1 MSSSCVWP
9 PSFGDSVFEMSEL
22 KALCNEGPEPS
33 SASHVKA
40 ERARQVPGD
49 DSPKTPP
56 ASTSAPKR
64 CDRDSPPVE
73 DKPLQRRARAT
84 PAVKSEVCQSAGLAE
99 AAESDGED
107 MQLTQLAR
115 LEQQMV
121 VEESEDRQRGQELAA
136 KAGLTYNVRFQ
147 SGHAKAKLPC
157 PPGVP
162 YSASEDSVEPAD
174 QLRVPARGRPRGD
187 TQYATLATWV
197 EENRAGIYQP
207 LRGGNR
213 WYCTR
218 CQREV
223 NCHRP
228 SLSGKRYILDHE
240 RCYPAAHTM
249 TAGQAP
255 SACIGVA
262 VGQNIVSALDEI
274 AEAVL
279 QWVGNSCVQ
288 TKKEVDPSASCVW
301 SWRQNTL
308 FLRHQQCVGLGSEE
322 EIKQSAEQLLD
333 RDFCKVASVQ
343 AEVEDLL
350 LSREQSSQ
358 LHVIRMKFQS
368 LPVKIRTEHDSQGG
382 PATGQQ
388 DRIRPVIRQ
397 QSHPVPLNLFDS
409 FFASQ
414 SKIDRGLVRTRRTA
428 DEETASELLFMLG
441 NGAGVGDLLSSFGVL
456 MPPQTT
462 LHLQSELVPK
472 PFLAFRRKA
481 QLQENVRLVASL
493 LRSRG
498 TRSAFVGFDESYWRP
513 TWEQVSGLIPTEDGQ
528 VAILGGGY
536 HDDEDKDF
544 SLLTAKHLRGLPS
557 APLSRMSVHLVMTR
571 ADDHRQTWDVCTVPL
586 LPASQQGDFSK
597 ADFFVQLLGEVME
610 AYAAT
615 NNNLPCLGYALDGGS
630 SNYLARKLGLGL
642 ETLDQFEDMAF
653 WKDCVHK
660 PVGLGPYF
668 PFSVLQHSP
677 SSEIILA
684 SLDNLHLLKRLGA
697 HHCSGV
703 RCVQYGHSHCHL
715 TLNLPPKAYT
725 MDDAMSDRQEAE
737 RTNPAL
743 MKDSWISFGHHAYA
757 LVSSLLAQCGE
768 AGEMLS
774 SRERLMS
781 AATCYFF
788 LLMNDMLTK
797 QEHGEHAEKYRLP
810 TSTLRNTLHGLYL
823 SIVCNLF
830 PGSPG
835 RDSLS
840 LRSFQEKAC
849 EHHFSRAKSPFRGTP
864 SLAQGVWGG
873 HKAHLQ
879 QVRAKW
885 KASDPKCDPV
895 PLSEAKTIIEDGLQ
909 DAAWTLAFISVGRTP
924 KSIVDDF
931 RAWWPSTGR
940 SLVTQRRGQAAG
952 DAEEDDDDF
961 AMQVEEDAELPP
973 DEDVALLGAL
983 EDHVLE
989 DHVLNKQEITQLLEA
1004 PPSPKLAEEQPSLET
1019 AEQTE
1024 QPLVEANLAT
1034 ASSSARVTRTKTWHD
1049 LLQHLKT
1056 VASFDMTTDQAMLV
1070 GACLTRQLLL
1080 MPRIRALA
1088 AATHQHRGILSRAAL
1103 AGNDGSEAFCSDY
1116 HKMVHE
1122 LALARSASMSD
1133 GKRMSHVEQPQ
1144 VILYRLPGRQ
1154 LCLGVVST
1162 IFRGALM
1169 TTPGKSNNRR
1179 LRTTKPSTQPLTMAS
1194 CSVVR
1199 VWRATEAGNTGRQ
1212 FAVHACSTVD
1222 IVDPIGSILGQ
1233 IRPASV
1239 LCTGALDQAVLALRF
1254 HQDQVESINR
1264 VVASEEAY
1272 QEAEA
1277 VEPQSV
1283 PEPEPHPVLGHRSF
1297 GHNAA
1302 GTANLLKYMERLP
1315 KLYSDHGLQILD
1327 DKNNFIGV
1335 GGSVLAPW
1343 TELVQQTPDY
1353 FEVTCSSIK
1362 KDDYGKQVVRKM
1374 LDAHP
1379 TKGLIGCGISQ
1390 GDPDFRAPEEED
1402 ETRNSLLVID
1412 NRDDRVAPAG
1422 SGRV

>member
-1 MSSSCVWP
+1 MVW
-9 PSFGDSVFEMSEL
+9 D
-22 KALCNEGPEPS
+22 
-33 SASHVKA
+33 
-40 ERARQVPGD
+40 
-49 DSPKTPP
+49 
-56 ASTSAPKR
+56 
-64 CDRDSPPVE
+64 
-73 DKPLQRRARAT
+73 
-84 PAVKSEVCQSAGLAE
+84 
-99 AAESDGED
+99 
-107 MQLTQLAR
+107 
-115 LEQQMV
+115 
-121 VEESEDRQRGQELAA
+121 
-136 KAGLTYNVRFQ
+136 
-147 SGHAKAKLPC
+147 
-157 PPGVP
+157 
-162 YSASEDSVEPAD
+162 
-174 QLRVPARGRPRGD
+174 
-187 TQYATLATWV
+187 
-197 EENRAGIYQP
+197 
-207 LRGGNR
+207 
-213 WYCTR
+213 
-218 CQREV
+218 
-223 NCHRP
+223 
-228 SLSGKRYILDHE
+228 
-240 RCYPAAHTM
+240 
-249 TAGQAP
+249 
-255 SACIGVA
+255 
-262 VGQNIVSALDEI
+262 
-274 AEAVL
+274 
-279 QWVGNSCVQ
+279 
-288 TKKEVDPSASCVW
+288 
-301 SWRQNTL
+301 
-308 FLRHQQCVGLGSEE
+308 
-322 EIKQSAEQLLD
+322 
-333 RDFCKVASVQ
+333 
-343 AEVEDLL
+343 
-350 LSREQSSQ
+350 
-358 LHVIRMKFQS
+358 
-368 LPVKIRTEHDSQGG
+368 
-382 PATGQQ
+382 
-388 DRIRPVIRQ
+388 
-397 QSHPVPLNLFDS
+397 
-409 FFASQ
+409 
-414 SKIDRGLVRTRRTA
+414 
-428 DEETASELLFMLG
+428 
-441 NGAGVGDLLSSFGVL
+441 
-456 MPPQTT
+456 
-462 LHLQSELVPK
+462 
-472 PFLAFRRKA
+472 
-481 QLQENVRLVASL
+481 
-493 LRSRG
+493 
-498 TRSAFVGFDESYWRP
+498 
-513 TWEQVSGLIPTEDGQ
+513 
-528 VAILGGGY
+528 
-536 HDDEDKDF
+536 
-544 SLLTAKHLRGLPS
+544 
-557 APLSRMSVHLVMTR
+557 
-571 ADDHRQTWDVCTVPL
+571 
-586 LPASQQGDFSK
+586 
-597 ADFFVQLLGEVME
+597 
-610 AYAAT
+610 
-615 NNNLPCLGYALDGGS
+615 
-630 SNYLARKLGLGL
+630 
-642 ETLDQFEDMAF
+642 
-653 WKDCVHK
+653 
-660 PVGLGPYF
+660 
-668 PFSVLQHSP
+668 
-677 SSEIILA
+677 
-684 SLDNLHLLKRLGA
+684 LLKRLGA
-697 HHCSGV
+697 HQCSS
-703 RCVQYGHSHCHL
+703 HSHCHL
-715 TLNLPPKAYT
+715 TLNLPPKACT

-757 LVSSLLAQCGE
+757 LVSSLLAQCGD

-788 LLMNDMLTK
+788 LLMNDTLTK

-810 TSTLRNTLHGLYL
+810 TPTLRNTLHGLYL

-830 PGSPG
+830 PGLPG

-849 EHHFSRAKSPFRGTP
+849 EHHFSRAKSAFRGTP

-909 DAAWTLAFISVGRTP
+909 DAAWTLAFMSVGRTP

-940 SLVTQRRGQAAG
+940 SLVTQSRGQAAG

-961 AMQVEEDAELPP
+961 AIQVEEDAELPP
-973 DEDVALLGAL
+973 DEAVALLGA
-983 EDHVLE
+983 LE

-1004 PPSPKLAEEQPSLET
+1004 PPSLKLAEEQPSLET

-1034 ASSSARVTRTKTWHD
+1034 ASSSARVTRTRTWHD

-1056 VASFDMTTDQAMLV
+1056 AESFDMTTDHAMLV

-1133 GKRMSHVEQPQ
+1133 GKRMSRACGWRAVCERIQVLAQNTEGNQAYVHTATHVRPLLDVEQPQ

-1169 TTPGKSNNRR
+1169 TTSGKSNNRR
-1179 LRTTKPSTQPLTMAS
+1179 PRTTKPSTQPLTMAS

-1222 IVDPIGSILGQ
+1222 IIDPIGSILGQ

-1239 LCTGALDQAVLALRF
+1239 LCTGTLDQAILALRF

-1283 PEPEPHPVLGHRSF
+1283 PEPEPHPVLGRRSF

-1335 GGSVLAPW
+1335 GGSVLAPCKD
-1343 TELVQQTPDY
+1343 LVQQTPDY
-1353 FEVTCSSIK
+1353 FDVTCSSIK

-1379 TKGLIGCGISQ
+1379 TKGAEGLHILQ
-1390 GDPDFRAPEEED
+1390 QWMENVRKLAQPVPRAQLR
-1402 ETRNSLLVID
+1402 ET
-1412 NRDDRVAPAG
+1412 
-1422 SGRV
+1422 

>member
-1 MSSSCVWP
+1 
-9 PSFGDSVFEMSEL
+9 
-22 KALCNEGPEPS
+22 
-33 SASHVKA
+33 
-40 ERARQVPGD
+40 
-49 DSPKTPP
+49 
-56 ASTSAPKR
+56 
-64 CDRDSPPVE
+64 
-73 DKPLQRRARAT
+73 
-84 PAVKSEVCQSAGLAE
+84 
-99 AAESDGED
+99 
-107 MQLTQLAR
+107 
-115 LEQQMV
+115 
-121 VEESEDRQRGQELAA
+121 
-136 KAGLTYNVRFQ
+136 
-147 SGHAKAKLPC
+147 
-157 PPGVP
+157 
-162 YSASEDSVEPAD
+162 
-174 QLRVPARGRPRGD
+174 
-187 TQYATLATWV
+187 
-197 EENRAGIYQP
+197 
-207 LRGGNR
+207 
-213 WYCTR
+213 
-218 CQREV
+218 
-223 NCHRP
+223 
-228 SLSGKRYILDHE
+228 
-240 RCYPAAHTM
+240 M

-255 SACIGVA
+255 TACIGVA

-288 TKKEVDPSASCVW
+288 TKKEADPSASCVW

-308 FLRHQQCVGLGSEE
+308 FLRHQQCVGLGAEE
-322 EIKQSAEQLLD
+322 EPCASCTQLAACKKLRNHICLWAWRLSMWDHAKLLAWGTEQEIKQSAEQLLD

-368 LPVKIRTEHDSQGG
+368 LPVKIRTERLHTWITANLRTLPLSDEIQPEERVVYRNLCGSFAKSLTEGTIRREDLQL
-382 PATGQQ
+382 ASKIASGQLSANKA
-388 DRIRPVIRQ
+388 IRY
-397 QSHPVPLNLFDS
+397 LFDS

-498 TRSAFVGFDESYWRP
+498 TRSAFVGIDESYWRP

-810 TSTLRNTLHGLYL
+810 TPTLRNTLHGLYL

-973 DEDVALLGAL
+973 DEDVAMLGA
-983 EDHVLE
+983 LE

-1133 GKRMSHVEQPQ
+1133 GKRMSRAW
-1144 VILYRLPGRQ
+1144 L
-1154 LCLGVVST
+1154 
-1162 IFRGALM
+1162 
-1169 TTPGKSNNRR
+1169 
-1179 LRTTKPSTQPLTMAS
+1179 AS
-1194 CSVVR
+1194 C
-1199 VWRATEAGNTGRQ
+1199 
-1212 FAVHACSTVD
+1212 
-1222 IVDPIGSILGQ
+1222 L
-1233 IRPASV
+1233 
-1239 LCTGALDQAVLALRF
+1239 
-1254 HQDQVESINR
+1254 
-1264 VVASEEAY
+1264 
-1272 QEAEA
+1272 
-1277 VEPQSV
+1277 
-1283 PEPEPHPVLGHRSF
+1283 
-1297 GHNAA
+1297 
-1302 GTANLLKYMERLP
+1302 
-1315 KLYSDHGLQILD
+1315 
-1327 DKNNFIGV
+1327 
-1335 GGSVLAPW
+1335 
-1343 TELVQQTPDY
+1343 
-1353 FEVTCSSIK
+1353 
-1362 KDDYGKQVVRKM
+1362 
-1374 LDAHP
+1374 
-1379 TKGLIGCGISQ
+1379 
-1390 GDPDFRAPEEED
+1390 
-1402 ETRNSLLVID
+1402 
-1412 NRDDRVAPAG
+1412 
-1422 SGRV
+1422 